1 MTIYI
6 YIHTYGSR
14 IATTMKEREKLPQRK
29 KKPTSCFEKWLY
41 IYIYIYMDQELQQ
54 QWKEREKLPLQEKRL
69 NTTKKFV
76 TITTNVVAIGVIA
89 MTKKSMQAVVI
100 NSETKGLC
108 NTRFLLQ

>member
-6 YIHTYGSR
+6 YIHKYGSR
-14 IATTMKEREKLPQRK
+14 IATIM
-29 KKPTSCFEKWLY
+29 
-41 IYIYIYMDQELQQ
+41 
-54 QWKEREKLPLQEKRL
+54 KEREKLPLQEKRL

-76 TITTNVVAIGVIA
+76 TITTNVVAIGVIP

-100 NSETKGLC
+100 NSEIKGLC

>member
-14 IATTMKEREKLPQRK
+14 IATTM
-29 KKPTSCFEKWLY
+29 
-41 IYIYIYMDQELQQ
+41 
-54 QWKEREKLPLQEKRL
+54 KEREKLPLQEKRL

>member
-14 IATTMKEREKLPQRK
+14 IATTMKEREKLPQK
-29 KKPTSCFEKWLY
+29 KKKKTNFLFWKMT
-41 IYIYIYMDQELQQ
+41 IYVYMDQELQQ

>member
-1 MTIYI
+1 MDQE
-6 YIHTYGSR
+6 SQQQWK
-14 IATTMKEREKLPQRK
+14 KEKNYLKEK
-29 KKPTSCFEKWLY
+29 KKTNFLFWKMT

-76 TITTNVVAIGVIA
+76 TITTNVVAIGVIP

-100 NSETKGLC
+100 NSEIKGLC

>member
-1 MTIYI
+1 MDQE
-6 YIHTYGSR
+6 SQQQWK
-14 IATTMKEREKLPQRK
+14 KEKNYLKKK
-29 KKPTSCFEKWLY
+29 KKPTSCFEKWL
-41 IYIYIYMDQELQQ
+41 YIYIYMDQELQQ

-76 TITTNVVAIGVIA
+76 TITTNVVAIGVIP

-100 NSETKGLC
+100 NSEIKGLC

>member
-1 MTIYI
+1 MVQE
-6 YIHTYGSR
+6 SQQQWK
-14 IATTMKEREKLPQRK
+14 KEKNYLKGK
-29 KKPTSCFEKWLY
+29 KNQLLVLKNDY

-69 NTTKKFV
+69 NATKKVV

-100 NSETKGLC
+100 NSEIK
-108 NTRFLLQ
+108 RFMQH

>member
-1 MTIYI
+1 
-6 YIHTYGSR
+6 
-14 IATTMKEREKLPQRK
+14 MKND
-29 KKPTSCFEKWLY
+29 Y

-76 TITTNVVAIGVIA
+76 TITTNVVAIGVIP

-100 NSETKGLC
+100 NSETIGLC
-108 NTRFLLQ
+108 NTKFSLQ

>member
-6 YIHTYGSR
+6 YIHKYGSR
-14 IATTMKEREKLPQRK
+14 IATIMKEREKLPQK
-29 KKPTSCFEKWLY
+29 KKKKTNFLFWKMT

-76 TITTNVVAIGVIA
+76 TITTNVVAIGVIP

-100 NSETKGLC
+100 NSEIKGLC